1 MKKLISLL
9 LIVILINLAGCSA
22 KEEPKKSGNNQLIK
36 IENSNK
42 KNDQLL
48 KDIETYFV
56 AIDKID
62 QKYMSKGEVNFTPI
76 VERWLNND
84 LHWTEANTF
93 FSKIC
98 IPTLKKAA
106 NERDLVPIPNGIE
119 KLAQIQKQMGNEH
132 IEIVKEIR
140 ALIIADNKDP
150 KKIADL
156 YNKGRKNGLD
166 SQIELK
172 NVIEHL
178 LKNNK

>member
-1 MKKLISLL
+1 MKKLISLA
-9 LIVILINLAGCSA
+9 LIVILINLVGCST
-22 KEEPKKSGNNQLIK
+22 KEESKKSGNNQPIK

-56 AIDKID
+56 EIDKID

-93 FSKIC
+93 LGKIC

-119 KLAQIQKQMGNEH
+119 KLAQIRKQMGDEH
-132 IEIVKEIR
+132 IDIVTEIR
-140 ALIIADNKDP
+140 AVIVADNKDP
-150 KKIADL
+150 QKIAGL
-156 YNKGRKNGLD
+156 YKKGRKNGLD
-166 SQIELK
+166 SEMKIKNEIE
-172 NVIEHL
+172 NL